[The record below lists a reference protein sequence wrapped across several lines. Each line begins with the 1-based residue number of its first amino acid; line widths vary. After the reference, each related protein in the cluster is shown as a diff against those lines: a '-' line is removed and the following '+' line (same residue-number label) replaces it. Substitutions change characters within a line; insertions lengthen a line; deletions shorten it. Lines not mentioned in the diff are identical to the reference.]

1 VGERIEDVAVRGPR
15 GPRKNPFGTKGP
27 RCGDELNGFI
37 EDLRI
42 ICRPIGDQ
50 TIS

>member
-15 GPRKNPFGTKGP
+15 KKPFGTKGP

-42 ICRPIGDQ
+42 IYRPIGDQ
-50 TIS
+50 KIS